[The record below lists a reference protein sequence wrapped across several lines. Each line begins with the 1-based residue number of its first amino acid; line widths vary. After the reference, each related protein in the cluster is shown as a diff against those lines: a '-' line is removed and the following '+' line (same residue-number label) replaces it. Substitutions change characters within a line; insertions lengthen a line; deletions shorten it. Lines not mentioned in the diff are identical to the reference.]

1 MATEYPR
8 SGDSLNAALDP
19 PNPPRASIFF
29 REYAR
34 SGDNIP
40 AVLVDMLEWEA
51 EDYERGFD

>member
-19 PNPPRASIFF
+19 PNPPRVFIVF

-40 AVLVDMLEWEA
+40 AVVDMLEWEA
-51 EDYERGFD
+51 SDFERGFD